1 MRGITP
7 LTLEEPPMSYPIH
20 FKGMTYNEDDMLAE
34 EDLLALLDIAIGAY
48 DELEAEY
55 GILDVLDDAA

>member
-1 MRGITP
+1 
-7 LTLEEPPMSYPIH
+7 MSYPIR
-20 FKGMTYNEDDMLAE
+20 FEGVTYNEDDMLAE

-55 GILDVLDDAA
+55 GILDALDDAA

>member
-1 MRGITP
+1 MKKLRYLSMI
-7 LTLEEPPMSYPIH
+7 
-20 FKGMTYNEDDMLAE
+20 LAE

-55 GILDVLDDAA
+55 GILNVLDDAA